1 MVLTLYKLDASPPV
15 RSVYMVI
22 EALKIRDVE
31 YVDVNLL
38 EGSHLKEEFLK
49 MNPQHTIP
57 LLKDDD
63 FLIWDSHAISGYL
76 ISVYGA
82 DDSLYPNEPKKRA
95 LIDQRLHF
103 DSGILFPALRGVA
116 VIIFFNLLCLGQDE
130 LIIFRGEKEIR
141 PENLAKIKSAYDFT
155 EKILSSDWIAGD
167 EFSLADICCVT
178 SISTLNEM
186 VPIDGSLYPKLASWL
201 DRSSQLPIYKKA
213 NEPGLLQFR
222 EIFKNKTS

>member
-63 FLIWDSHAISGYL
+63 FLIWDSHAISSYL

-116 VIIFFNLLCLGQDE
+116 E

-186 VPIDGSLYPKLASWL
+186 VPIDRSLYPKLASWL

>member
-63 FLIWDSHAISGYL
+63 FLIWDSHAISSYL

-116 VIIFFNLLCLGQDE
+116 E

-186 VPIDGSLYPKLASWL
+186 VPIDRSLYPKLASWL

-222 EIFKNKTS
+222 EIGRAHV